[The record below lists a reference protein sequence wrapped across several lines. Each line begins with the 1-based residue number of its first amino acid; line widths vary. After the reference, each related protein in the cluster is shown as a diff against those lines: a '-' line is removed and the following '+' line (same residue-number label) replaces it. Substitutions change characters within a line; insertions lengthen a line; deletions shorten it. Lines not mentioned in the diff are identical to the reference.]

1 MVITIVEMLP
11 TNLILVL
18 RENVPMVA
26 SNVPRQTSAPNA
38 ATFAMAITIAATMLM
53 NKTAKTMC
61 VMPVRSD
68 ATVVSVL
75 ANRNIVTLEVCAQMV
90 LRSTNKSHAHQ
101 QTVAR
106 LNSNVLT

>member
-26 SNVPRQTSAPNA
+26 SNVPRQKSAPNA

-75 ANRNIVTLEVCAQMV
+75 ANRNIVTLELCAQMV